1 MNKVTI
7 VRPIVRPVEVIKGV
21 RAIAAFLGIRYDE
34 VVDLENAGAPI
45 NRDAKNY
52 LRAEKAELWQW
63 WINNRQVPIAAQHDA
78 QRQLS
83 TD

>member
-21 RAIAAFLGIRYDE
+21 RGIATFLGIRYDE

-45 NRDAKNY
+45 NRDAKNH
-52 LRAEKAELWQW
+52 LRAEKLELWQW
-63 WINNRQVPIAAQHDA
+63 WINNRQVVTAAQLR
-78 QRQLS
+78 QR
-83 TD
+83 